1 MIAYIFKDLTR
12 LKLLYY
18 IYLILV
24 KGDLS
29 SAKSVIKKNLNEI
42 KINKINYPLLAQV
55 DGENCGYN
63 EQIIIKTT
71 DKFINIL
78 VP

>member
-29 SAKSVIKKNLNEI
+29 SAKSVIKKNLDEI
-42 KINKINYPLLAQV
+42 KINKIKHPLLAQV